1 MSEPARASGESP
13 PQPTLVAGE
22 VTLRPWRLGDEST
35 ILPLYDTE
43 MARWFGIGQ
52 GVGKGAG
59 KDTPVLS
66 RMQEAIRR
74 WHQGYVD
81 SRSIVTF
88 LVVRTSDP
96 VPVGTC
102 QVKDA
107 GDGVGVVSWTT
118 YGPYRRTGYAA
129 TALHTLCRY
138 AFDELGL
145 VRLEAYVS
153 PGNTTSMHDAVKCG
167 FGREGLLRGK
177 RSGEDGRRDLLLYAR
192 LVSDPAPRLKLP
204 RRGRRNR

>member
-1 MSEPARASGESP
+1 MSEPAWASGASP
-13 PQPTLVAGE
+13 PQPTLVAGD

-43 MARWFGIGQ
+43 MARWFGISR
-52 GVGKGAG
+52 
-59 KDTPVLS
+59 DTPVLS

-74 WHQGYVD
+74 WHQGYSD
-81 SRSIVTF
+81 SRSIVSF

-107 GDGVGVVSWTT
+107 SDGVGVVSWTT

-129 TALHTLCRY
+129 TALLTLCKY

-153 PGNTTSMHDAVKCG
+153 PGNKTSMQDAAKCG
-167 FGREGLLRGK
+167 FSKEGLLRGK
-177 RSGEDGRRDLLLYAR
+177 RSSEDGRRDLMLYAR
-192 LVSDPAPRLKLP
+192 LVSDPLPLLRLP
-204 RRGRRNR
+204 RRKPRRN

>member
-1 MSEPARASGESP
+1 MSDPARVNGEGQP
-13 PQPTLVAGE
+13 DQPTLVCGD

-43 MARWFGIGQ
+43 MARWFGIS
-52 GVGKGAG
+52 KGA
-59 KDTPVLS
+59 PVLS

-74 WHQGYVD
+74 WHQGYID
-81 SRSIVTF
+81 SRSIVSF
-88 LVVRTSDP
+88 LVVRTADP

-102 QVKDA
+102 QVADD

-129 TALHTLCRY
+129 TAVLTLCKY
-138 AFDELGL
+138 AFEELGF

-153 PGNTTSMHDAVKCG
+153 PANKASLAVAGKCG
-167 FGREGLLRGK
+167 FTKEGLLRQK
-177 RSGEDGRRDLLLYAR
+177 RSGEDGRRDLVLFAR
-192 LVSDPAPRLKLP
+192 LVTDPVPMLRLP
-204 RRGRRNR
+204 HRRKRR